1 MLRLYLIYS
10 MPAINKM
17 VLDTSYASYLYLA
30 QHPPK
35 NETCLSTTTQ
45 ADLVTIFKSLNRLY
59 KYTISCNYSHG

>member
-45 ADLVTIFKSLNRLY
+45 ADLVTIFK
-59 KYTISCNYSHG
+59 